1 MKKSIILGVFAL
13 AVLTFGACTKAK
25 DGAPGA
31 QGPEG
36 NANVIGSNTVT
47 TSNWTLNS
55 GIMYYTTLT
64 SSNITQA
71 IVDKGVVLVYE
82 GDGSGGYFALPY
94 TFGIE
99 SSTFDFDLGFVNIYI
114 TNTDAS
120 TPANP
125 GSRTYRI
132 VTITSRAMIA
142 HTDVDFKN
150 YVSVKKAFNLKD

>member
-13 AVLTFGACTKAK
+13 TALTFGDCTKAK

-47 TSNWTLNS
+47 ASNWTLNS
-55 GIMYYTTLT
+55 GIMYYATLT

-82 GDGSGGYFALPY
+82 GDASISASFQILLL
-94 TFGIE
+94 FE
-99 SSTFDFDLGFVNIYI
+99 SY
-114 TNTDAS
+114 
-120 TPANP
+120 P
-125 GSRTYRI
+125 
-132 VTITSRAMIA
+132 IA
-142 HTDVDFKN
+142 HKGQFETPFLSISAV
-150 YVSVKKAFNLKD
+150 